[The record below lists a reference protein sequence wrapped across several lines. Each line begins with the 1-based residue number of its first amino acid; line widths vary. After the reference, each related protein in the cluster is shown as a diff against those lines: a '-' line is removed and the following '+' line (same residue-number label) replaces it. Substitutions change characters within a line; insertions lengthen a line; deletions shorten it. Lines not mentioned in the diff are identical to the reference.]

1 MELSDYLK
9 NKHGQKCLNKKPTLH
24 LFPLYLLAPSVQW
37 RNVSVVLQW
46 AGCRWQ
52 LPIVPV
58 QPYFEIFA
66 FCSFFTPGL
75 KLSHRVG
82 ATCQVVEANH
92 SSKHMGLIQP
102 SSLQLLCLPFS
113 MQWEAKDVNGMAPAW
128 ILS

>member
-24 LFPLYLLAPSVQW
+24 LFPLFLLAPSVQW
-37 RNVSVVLQW
+37 RNVSFVLER

-58 QPYFEIFA
+58 QQYFEIFE
-66 FCSFFTPGL
+66 FCSFFTPRL
-75 KLSHRVG
+75 KLSPRAG
-82 ATCQVVEANH
+82 ATCQVVAANH
-92 SSKHMGLIQP
+92 SSRHTGLIQP

-113 MQWEAKDVNGMAPAW
+113 TQWEDKDVNGMALA
-128 ILS
+128 